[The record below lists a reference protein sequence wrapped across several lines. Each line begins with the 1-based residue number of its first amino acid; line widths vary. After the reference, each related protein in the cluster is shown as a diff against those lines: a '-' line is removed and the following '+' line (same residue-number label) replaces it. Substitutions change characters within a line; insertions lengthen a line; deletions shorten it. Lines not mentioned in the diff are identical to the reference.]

1 MKARMTAAVLMTA
14 AALSCSKFEQREAV
28 RDLGFEVATEVAFNS
43 EYLSNTL
50 SVRLD
55 SGT

>member
-43 EYLSNTL
+43 
-50 SVRLD
+50 
-55 SGT
+55 